1 MISNFSGVTVP
12 EGKKE
17 EIIMVN
23 GEKVKSNYIAIV
35 TVCKKY
41 RGAVGNYN
49 TLRKYGKTKYQVCFW
64 IAWGKNWWPIR
75 VFLSS

>member
-41 RGAVGNYN
+41 RLAVGNYN
-49 TLRKYGKTKYQVCFW
+49 ALRKYGKTKYQVCFW
-64 IAWGKNWWPIR
+64 IAWETNWWPIR